1 MSLDERAKAAA
12 ENIEGK
18 LQDAAGRTTGDAEA
32 QAEGKAK
39 QAKAAGRNAKEDVK
53 DEAKRNLGRD

>member
-12 ENIEGK
+12 KNVEGK
-18 LQDAAGRTTGDAEA
+18 LQDAAGDLTGDPKA

-39 QAKAAGRNAKEDVK
+39 QVEANARNAKEDVK
-53 DEAKRNLGRD
+53 DDVKRNIDHA